1 MERIMLITFFTLF
14 SHFSDQMNRENS
26 WQFNQW
32 RKWAAAQK
40 KKIYFITNLT
50 IVKLV
55 TLEFGFIFVI
65 D

>member
-1 MERIMLITFFTLF
+1 MERIMLITFCTLF
-14 SHFSDQMNRENS
+14 LHFSDQINESS

-40 KKIYFITNLT
+40 KKIDFMTNLA

-55 TLEFGFIFVI
+55 TSEFGFIFVI